1 MSDEQ
6 RLLQQAVAP
15 SLTQRF
21 IHLLNTHSLSIS
33 QSHSCPLRIPRTD
46 EQNKEKLDHSQGE
59 SSLTPRLPLPFIP
72 TSPTLASVH
81 CSNDSFKQCEVPEA
95 LEGNFLLVLLN
106 VCLLE
111 MDVCWAHMVL
121 LIGQSPFLQYLL
133 ILGLQHHRFYV
144 KTRSIGVL
152 FESSLPPCNQ
162 SQGRLVRQTQCHT
175 MRGKVHLGTSN
186 LSTFVLKSCRLPIT
200 TESN

>member
-1 MSDEQ
+1 MSDEK
-6 RLLQQAVAP
+6 RLLRQAVAH

-21 IHLLNTHSLSIS
+21 IHLLNIHSLSIS
-33 QSHSCPLRIPRTD
+33 QSHSHPSRIPRTD
-46 EQNKEKLDHSQGE
+46 EQNKEQSDHSQGE
-59 SSLTPRLPLPFIP
+59 SFLTPRLPLPYIP

-81 CSNDSFKQCEVPEA
+81 GSNDSCKQCKVSEAPEA
-95 LEGNFLLVLLN
+95 NFLWVLLS

-111 MDVCWAHMVL
+111 MDVCWAHRVL

-133 ILGLQHHRFYV
+133 ILGLQHHRFHV
-144 KTRSIGVL
+144 KARSIGVL

-162 SQGRLVRQTQCHT
+162 SQGQLLRQTQCHT

-186 LSTFVLKSCRLPIT
+186 LSTFVLKSRRLPIT